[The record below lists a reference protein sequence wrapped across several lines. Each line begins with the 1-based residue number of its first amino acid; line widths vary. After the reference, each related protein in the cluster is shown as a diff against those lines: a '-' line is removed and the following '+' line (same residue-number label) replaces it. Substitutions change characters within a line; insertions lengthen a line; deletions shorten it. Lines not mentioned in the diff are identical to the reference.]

1 MPKPIPTDH
10 FSRESFFRLSQRQ
23 TTVRREIG
31 AGVTTFMVMAYIIFV
46 NPAIL
51 SFAGLTD
58 WEGKGPPLAQVM
70 VATCFA
76 SALMTLLM
84 GLVSNRPFCLAPGMG
99 LNAVVAYQ
107 LVIGMGLTWQE
118 AMGVVLVEGLAI
130 TMLVLVGLR
139 EAVMH
144 AVPASLKHAIAV
156 GIGCFIFFIG
166 LVNGG
171 LVRVPVE
178 SIAVVNGVA
187 TGQPATPLGLGT
199 LSAVPV
205 WITIA
210 GLAMMVLL
218 FARGWRSAL
227 LLGMMLT
234 TVLAVAANWLTGG
247 TGLAVGAKLPDAWWA
262 MPDLGF
268 LALPGVQGM
277 PGMFAKLG
285 LLSGLLVVFSLM
297 LTDFFD
303 TMGTIIGVSSQMG
316 DVDAAGHVE
325 RLRPMLLVDSL
336 GAVAGGAV
344 GTSSVTTY
352 VESAAG
358 VAAGGRTGLTSVVTA
373 ALFGLAMFF
382 APMASVIPPQ
392 ATAPALLLVGFLM
405 ARGLRAIE
413 WDRFGEGFPALVTI
427 LLMPLTYSI
436 TNGIGFGFISYV
448 GIKVC
453 EGRSRQVHPLLW
465 CTALAFLL
473 YFTLP
478 WLESLWLESLN

>member
-1 MPKPIPTDH
+1 MTNSIPTER
-10 FSRESFFRLSQRQ
+10 SPGESFFRLSQRQ

-31 AGVTTFMVMAYIIFV
+31 AGVTTFIVMAYIIFV

-58 WEGKGPPLAQVM
+58 WQGKGPPFAQVM

-76 SALMTLLM
+76 SALLTLLM
-84 GLVSNRPFCLAPGMG
+84 GLVSNRPFGLAPGMG

-118 AMGVVLVEGLAI
+118 AMSVVLVEGLAV
-130 TMLVLVGLR
+130 TLLVLVGLR

-144 AVPASLKHAIAV
+144 AVPASLKHAISV

-166 LVNGG
+166 LINGG

-178 SIAVVNGVA
+178 SIAIVDGVA
-187 TGQPATPLGLGT
+187 AGQPATPLGMET
-199 LSAVPV
+199 LNAAPV
-205 WITIA
+205 CVTIA
-210 GLAMMVLL
+210 GLAIMVLL

-227 LLGMMLT
+227 LLGMILT
-234 TVLAVAANWLTGG
+234 TVLAIMINWLTGG
-247 TGLAVGAKLPDAWWA
+247 TSLAVGAKLPETWWA
-262 MPDLGF
+262 LPDLGF
-268 LALPGVQGM
+268 LVLPGVQGM

-325 RLRPMLLVDSL
+325 GLRPMLLVDSL
-336 GAVAGGAV
+336 GAVAGGAI

-382 APMASVIPPQ
+382 APVASVIPPQ

-436 TNGIGFGFISYV
+436 TNGIGCGFISYV

-473 YFTLP
+473 YFALP
-478 WLESLWLESLN
+478 WLSV